1 MHDAANE
8 DVYRDEGRQHEVVH
22 RPVTAETDDS
32 EDTAPRNT
40 LQAILAAGELRL
52 QADEEHELG
61 QGQRDHREIN
71 TLTTYRDGADHEA
84 ESHGDGDSGGDP
96 LDGAPT
102 VCRHQPSRDIG
113 RRPEIRGVA
122 EGQHLGVAEQ
132 QIERAGE
139 HGKAQQ
145 LHQKYRIQAEEGRR
159 QGQDRKDH
167 IHPGVGTHPLFP
179 AK

>member
-84 ESHGDGDSGGDP
+84 EHHGDSDSGDDP
-96 LDGAPT
+96 LDGPPT
-102 VCRHQPSRDIG
+102 VSRHQPSGDV
-113 RRPEIRGVA
+113 RR
-122 EGQHLGVAEQ
+122 
-132 QIERAGE
+132 
-139 HGKAQQ
+139 
-145 LHQKYRIQAEEGRR
+145 
-159 QGQDRKDH
+159 
-167 IHPGVGTHPLFP
+167 
-179 AK
+179 